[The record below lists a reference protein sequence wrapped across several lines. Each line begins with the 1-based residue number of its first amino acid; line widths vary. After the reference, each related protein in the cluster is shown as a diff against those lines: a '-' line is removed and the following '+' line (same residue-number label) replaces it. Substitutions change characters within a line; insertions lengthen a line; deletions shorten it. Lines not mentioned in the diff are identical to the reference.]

1 MKFLLVATVSLFM
14 MSVMAEDLNAM
25 KKSANEKIDSK
36 ISMLQKSK
44 RCVNEATTVAKV
56 NACKSDMRDD
66 MNMKQE
72 MEETKED
79 LDDAL

>member
-14 MSVMAEDLNAM
+14 MSAMAEDLTAM
-25 KKSANEKIDSK
+25 KKTANEKIDSK
-36 ISMLQKSK
+36 ISMLQKTK
-44 RCVNEATTVAKV
+44 TCVNDATTVEKV
-56 NACKSDMRDD
+56 KSCKADMKGD

-72 MEETKED
+72 MEEGKAK